1 MTEEHP
7 EPDDAPPTTDTPE
20 PTADSEQGTSTPD
33 EEGVHTVDT
42 TTDEPDTFP
51 RDYVE
56 KLRNEAADARVKAK
70 DRDDL
75 AHRLHA
81 ALTAATGRLADPSDL
96 PFDDA
101 HLANDDALNAAIDDL
116 LARKPHLATRRP
128 VGVIGQGVTSTTDTV
143 NLAGILRS
151 RA

>member
-1 MTEEHP
+1 MTEHHP
-7 EPDDAPPTTDTPE
+7 ETDDALPTTEGTDPEQRLPTPHTPEGVSAVDTPDDAE
-20 PTADSEQGTSTPD
+20 
-33 EEGVHTVDT
+33 
-42 TTDEPDTFP
+42 TFP

-56 KLRNEAADARVKAK
+56 RLRHEAAEARVKAK

-101 HLANDDALNAAIDDL
+101 HLADDDALNAAIDDL
-116 LARKPHLATRRP
+116 LARKPHLASRRP
-128 VGVIGQGVTSTTDTV
+128 TGSVGQGLSADPATV
-143 NLAGILRS
+143 SLASILR
-151 RA
+151 ANAN